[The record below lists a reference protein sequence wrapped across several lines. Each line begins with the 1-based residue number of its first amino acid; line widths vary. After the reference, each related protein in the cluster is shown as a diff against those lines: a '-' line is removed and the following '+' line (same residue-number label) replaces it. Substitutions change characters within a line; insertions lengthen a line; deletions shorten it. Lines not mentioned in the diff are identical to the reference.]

1 LLSVG
6 NMATTETTTETMTEE
21 TAGTKTQARSELTGL
36 DHVVLQRHSTRMF
49 LPTPVSM
56 SILHEALDL
65 ARHAPSN
72 SNIQP
77 WRTFIITGAAHDRLR
92 AALLSAAGE
101 GAPNIP
107 AYPEAFR
114 HFRTDLGKQVYNVGM
129 GIAREDAAGRA
140 AAVMRNYEFFKAPVV
155 GIICMNKE
163 LDLQDAVGVGMYLQT
178 LLLSLT
184 QKGLN
189 SCVEVSLAGYP
200 EVIRKELGISEEL
213 TILCGVAIG
222 YEDAEFGAN
231 KLRIQR
237 LPVEDTTV
245 FFR

>member
-1 LLSVG
+1 
-6 NMATTETTTETMTEE
+6 
-21 TAGTKTQARSELTGL
+21 
-36 DHVVLQRHSTRMF
+36 
-49 LPTPVSM
+49 M
-56 SILHEALDL
+56 SIIHEALDL

-77 WRTFIITGAAHDRLR
+77 WRTFIVTGAARDRLR
-92 AALLSAAGE
+92 SALLAAAGE
-101 GAPNIP
+101 GTPNIP
-107 AYPEAFR
+107 ALPEQFR
-114 HFRTDLGKQVYNVGM
+114 HFRSDLGKTVYSKGM

-155 GIICMNKE
+155 GIVCMHKD

-184 QKGLN
+184 QKGLH

-200 EVIRKELGISEEL
+200 EVLRRELEIGQDM

-222 YEDAEFGAN
+222 YEDADFGAN

-237 LPVEDTTV
+237 LPVEKTTIFV
-245 FFR
+245 DS

>member
-1 LLSVG
+1 
-6 NMATTETTTETMTEE
+6 MATADTTTEMMAEETTET
-21 TAGTKTQARSELTGL
+21 KTQTQSELTGL

-49 LPTPVSM
+49 LPTPVSI
-56 SILHEALDL
+56 SILCEALEL

-77 WRTFIITGAAHDRLR
+77 WRTFIATGAARDRLR
-92 AALLSAAGE
+92 TALLAAAGG

-107 AYPEAFR
+107 ALPEAFR
-114 HFRTDLGKQVYNVGM
+114 HFRTDLGKQVYNKGM

-155 GIICMNKE
+155 GILCMHRE

-200 EVIRKELGISEEL
+200 EVLRKELGISEEL

-222 YEDAEFGAN
+222 YEDASFGAN

-237 LPVEDTTV
+237 LPVEETTV
-245 FFR
+245 FLDE

>member
-1 LLSVG
+1 
-6 NMATTETTTETMTEE
+6 MATEDKRAEPKTEEKASTTTTT
-21 TAGTKTQARSELTGL
+21 TTITQAELTGL

-49 LPTPVSM
+49 LSTPVSM
-56 SILHEALDL
+56 SIIHEALEL

-77 WRTFIITGAAHDRLR
+77 WRTFIVTGAARDRLR
-92 AALLSAAGE
+92 TALLAAAGD
-101 GAPNIP
+101 GVPNIP
-107 AYPEAFR
+107 ALPEVFR
-114 HFRTDLGKQVYNVGM
+114 HFRTDLGKQVYNKGM
-129 GIAREDAAGRA
+129 GIEREDTAGRA

-155 GIICMNKE
+155 GIICMHKE

-200 EVIRKELGISEEL
+200 EVLKKELHIGEDL

-222 YEDAEFGAN
+222 YEDAKFGAN
-231 KLRIQR
+231 KLRIER

-245 FFR
+245 FVDT